1 MSPKEGELG
10 GQGHVQLTRV
20 SVGYSGRRVVNE
32 ISLEMPPG
40 EFICLLGPSGC
51 GKTTLL
57 RAVAGLVTIE
67 EGSILIDGTET
78 RGLPAHQR
86 GIAMV
91 FQDLALF
98 PHMTV
103 YENIAFGL
111 RLKHLDRRA
120 IDAEISSIL
129 MLLHLKELRDRLPRQ
144 LSGGQQQRVAIAR
157 SLVVRPS
164 VLLLDEPFAALD
176 RKLRE
181 ELRREIRT
189 LQRRLGITIVFVT
202 HDQEEALTLSDRV
215 AVMNAGR
222 LEQIGS
228 SAEIYEW
235 PASRFVM
242 NFVGST
248 NFLRVADLEHYDKET
263 RCKLAGQ
270 LVSFSTTRIPEKHPD
285 KRYELAIRPERIRIL
300 DEVSPPMANRIS
312 GVISDATYEG
322 ASVIYEVELADKQRL
337 LVRQQNAGGQQQPGH
352 TQLGKPVVLGWSV
365 EDAIIFAALCEQT
378 QSR

>member
-1 MSPKEGELG
+1 MIPAQTGLAAR
-10 GQGHVQLTRV
+10 GHVQLKRV
-20 SVGYSGRRVVNE
+20 SVGYGGHRVVNE
-32 ISLEMPPG
+32 VSLDMPSG

-57 RAVAGLVTIE
+57 RAVAGLVLIE
-67 EGSILIDGTET
+67 EGSIMIDGVET

-181 ELRREIRT
+181 ELRREIRA
-189 LQRRLGITIVFVT
+189 LQRRLGITVVFVT

-228 SAEIYEW
+228 SDEIYER
-235 PASRFVM
+235 PVSRFVM

-248 NFLRVADLEHYDKET
+248 NFLSVADVERYDKET
-263 RCKLAGQ
+263 RCKLTGQ
-270 LVSFSTTRIPEKHPD
+270 LVILSTTKTPEKHQD
-285 KRYELAIRPERIRIL
+285 RQYELAIRPERIRIL
-300 DEVSPPMANRIS
+300 DEVSPPTANRIS
-312 GVISDATYEG
+312 GIIRDVTYEG

-337 LVRQQNAGGQQQPGH
+337 LIRQQNTGEQQQPGR
-352 TQLGKPVVLGWSV
+352 TQLGKSVVLGWAV
-365 EDAIIFAALCEQT
+365 EDAIIFAAAK
-378 QSR
+378 